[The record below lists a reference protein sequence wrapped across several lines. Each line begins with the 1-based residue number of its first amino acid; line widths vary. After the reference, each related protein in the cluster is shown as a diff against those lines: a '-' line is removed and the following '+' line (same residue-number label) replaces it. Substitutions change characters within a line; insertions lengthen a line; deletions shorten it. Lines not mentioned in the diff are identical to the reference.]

1 MPLRDIQFQHVV
13 EFCETW
19 REGVRV
25 EYKKLLT
32 DQIPKVVA
40 SFANTFGGIWVIG
53 VELDLTTNQPQFPI
67 KGFAKERG
75 IEERITEACWKGI
88 YPPLTPMVQVID
100 VPSASENIV
109 VVVKV
114 PESIEAPHAVEGSTK
129 VYVRVNSTSQPID
142 LAEIDRIDYLLKRRH
157 DPKQRRQQMIETAIK
172 RSRVAAPCI
181 RIMIGP
187 RYPYR
192 PL

>member
-1 MPLRDIQFQHVV
+1 
-13 EFCETW
+13 
-19 REGVRV
+19 
-25 EYKKLLT
+25 
-32 DQIPKVVA
+32 
-40 SFANTFGGIWVIG
+40 
-53 VELDLTTNQPQFPI
+53 
-67 KGFAKERG
+67 
-75 IEERITEACWKGI
+75 I

-192 PL
+192 PLLTGEELGIKLKYLESDGTYGRLAREARRVNQGF